1 MTVRRCL
8 FWLHLTAGVF
18 AGVVILIMSVT
29 GVALMYE
36 KQMLA
41 WVDKD
46 TRVAPAAD
54 SVRLPM
60 ETLLAN
66 VRDAKGATPSTI
78 TVRSDRTEPT
88 TVALRE
94 QGTWYVNPYTAEFL
108 GQPSTS
114 ARGVFRSIEDWHR
127 WLATSDRSTGRA
139 VTGASNLAFLFLVCS
154 GLYIWLPRKWKW
166 QNFRSVML
174 FRGGLSGKARDF
186 NWHNAAGFWCCVP
199 LFFVVLSGVVMS
211 YPWASDMVYRA
222 GGSEPPAQGK
232 GKGGGRGGR
241 PQQAEVDLTGLNQL
255 LARAEQY
262 AAETVPQWR
271 TFPFQIPPGARGP
284 ASFTID
290 ASNGGQPQKRG
301 TLQLNRETAAIENWE
316 TYDRLD
322 KGRQY
327 RTWMRFMHTGEY
339 YGLAGQTVAGI
350 ASAGGALLVWTGIAL
365 AIRRLRAR
373 IARSRSAEETASAR
387 AAVG

>member
-1 MTVRRCL
+1 MGVL
-8 FWLHLTAGVF
+8 AGL
-18 AGVVILIMSVT
+18 VILIMSVT

-41 WVDKD
+41 WIDREHK
-46 TRVAPAAD
+46 VAPAAD
-54 SVRLPM
+54 AVRLPM
-60 ETLLAN
+60 ETLVTK
-66 VRDAKGATPSTI
+66 VRDAKGTVPSTI
-78 TVRSDRTEPT
+78 IVRSDRAEPV
-88 TVALRE
+88 TVTLGER
-94 QGTWYVNPYTAEFL
+94 GTWYVNPYTGEFL
-108 GQPSTS
+108 GQPSAS
-114 ARGVFRSIEDWHR
+114 ARAVFRSIEDWHR
-127 WLATSDRSTGRA
+127 WLATSDRTKGRA
-139 VTGASNLAFLFLVCS
+139 LTGASNLAFLFLVCS

-166 QNFRSVML
+166 QTVRSVML

-222 GGSEPPAQGK
+222 AGNEPPAQGK
-232 GKGGGRGGR
+232 GKGRDRGGR
-241 PQQAEVDLTGLNQL
+241 PHQAAVDLTGVDRL
-255 LARAEQY
+255 LERAEQH

-271 TFPFQIPPGARGP
+271 SISFQIPTGAQGP
-284 ASFTID
+284 VSFTID
-290 ASNGGQPQKRG
+290 GSNGGQPQKRG
-301 TLQLNRETAAIENWE
+301 TLQLNRKTSAVENWE

-327 RTWMRFMHTGEY
+327 RTWMRFIHTGEY
-339 YGLAGQTVAGI
+339 YGLTGQTVAGI

-373 IARSRSAEETASAR
+373 IGRSRSAEETARAR